1 MDVLAHKGRGSVSQH
16 GSWKQSRFQQ
26 DLKPVA
32 DAKDQPA
39 GLGEASDRSHHRGE
53 PRNRAGAKIVAVG
66 EAAGNDDRVY
76 MREHRFL
83 VPEEVCRGAHDLG
96 DGMLTVTV
104 TAGAAKG
111 EDGSAQ

>member
-66 EAAGNDDRVY
+66 EADGNDDRVY
-76 MREHRFL
+76 VREHRLL
-83 VPEEVCRGAHDLG
+83 VQDEVCLGGNDLRACK
-96 DGMLTVTV
+96 LKVEVTV
-104 TAGAAKG
+104 GYG
-111 EDGSAQ
+111 E